1 MAPQTRRRF
10 LRRAAAA
17 GVLATLSG
25 CTGRPLPG
33 PFGDDP
39 VPGRATNE
47 AYGASYAPG
56 GEWPV
61 VGHDGGRTG
70 HGRSAVPTGDVDV
83 AWRRRPGDDPHRTH
97 GPVVGPDRVY
107 TLFSEQS
114 DDDRDPVVSLVG
126 LDAETGDQQVQTRL
140 WPGYPAGVALAG
152 DRLVTLTRGP
162 EYDTVTLT
170 ALDRQEGRREW
181 SATIPDVTGPP
192 AVVDDT
198 CYLATRGDDHAV
210 YAYALDGTRLW
221 RTSVDGECY
230 TAVCADESGV
240 YVGLVDGRIAAFD
253 RDSGATRWTTQTASF
268 AQGRPAIQGMPTV
281 DDGRLYV
288 PGMQGE
294 LVAADGTDGTVLW
307 RTTVIEDD
315 YGNRVPSPTVAG
327 ETVFVSTHHG
337 GVLALDATDGSTRRE
352 LSAEG
357 DDRPLAVS
365 DDTVVVPRHRSVDA
379 FTSGGDTEWTV
390 DLTVPDI
397 GHVGYIM
404 DTEVALAHGM
414 CYVAVADGRVYA
426 LGARD

>member
-1 MAPQTRRRF
+1 MVPQTRRRF

-17 GVLATLSG
+17 GVLTSLSG

-61 VGHDGGRTG
+61 VGHDGGRTS

-107 TLFSEQS
+107 TLYSERR
-114 DDDRDPVVSLVG
+114 DDDRDPVVWLVG
-126 LDAETGDQQVQTRL
+126 LDAETGDRQVQTRL

-162 EYDTVTLT
+162 EYDTATLT
-170 ALDRQEGRREW
+170 AVGRREGRREW
-181 SATIPDVTGPP
+181 RATIPDVTGPP

-221 RTSVDGECY
+221 RAPVDGECY
-230 TAVCADESGV
+230 TAVCADERGL
-240 YVGLVDGRIAAFD
+240 YVGLVDGRVAAFE
-253 RDSGATRWTTQTASF
+253 RESGATRWVNQTVSF
-268 AQGRPAIQGMPTV
+268 APGRPAIQGMPTV
-281 DDGRLYV
+281 ADGRLYV
-288 PGMQGE
+288 PGMQGG
-294 LVAADGTDGTVLW
+294 LVSADGTDGTVLW
-307 RTTVIEDD
+307 RTTVVEDD
-315 YGNRVPSPTVAG
+315 YGNRVPSPAVAG
-327 ETVFVSTHHG
+327 ETVYVSTPHG
-337 GVLALDATDGSTRRE
+337 GVLAVDATDGSTRRE

-365 DDTVVVPRHRSVDA
+365 DDTVVVPRHGSVSAVDA
-379 FTSGGDTEWTV
+379 SGDTEWTV
-390 DLTVPDI
+390 DLTVPDV
-397 GHVGYIM
+397 GNVGYIM

>member
-1 MAPQTRRRF
+1 
-10 LRRAAAA
+10 
-17 GVLATLSG
+17 
-25 CTGRPLPG
+25 
-33 PFGDDP
+33 

-47 AYGASYAPG
+47 AYGASYTPG

-97 GPVVGPDRVY
+97 GPIVGPDRVY

-114 DDDRDPVVSLVG
+114 DDEQDPVVSLVG
-126 LDAETGDQQVQTRL
+126 LDAATGDQQVQVSL
-140 WPGYPAGVALAG
+140 QAGYPAGLALAG

-162 EYDTVTLT
+162 EYDSATLT
-170 ALDRQEGRREW
+170 VLDRQDLQRAW
-181 SATIPDVTGPP
+181 SVTIPDVTGPP

-210 YAYALDGTRLW
+210 YAYALDGTRVW

-253 RDSGATRWTTQTASF
+253 RESGATRWASHI
-268 AQGRPAIQGMPTV
+268 ATPTPCCPDIQGMPTV
-281 DDGRLYV
+281 ADGRLYV

-294 LVAADGTDGTVLW
+294 VVAAAAADGTVLW
-307 RTTVIEDD
+307 RTIVVEDD
-315 YGNRVPSPTVAG
+315 HGNRVPSPAVAG
-327 ETVFVSTHHG
+327 ETVFASTPHG
-337 GVLALDATDGSTRRE
+337 GVLAIDATDGSTRRD
-352 LSAEG
+352 LAADG
-357 DDRPLAVS
+357 DDRPLAVG
-365 DDTVVVPRHRSVDA
+365 DDAVVVPRHGSVSAVD
-379 FTSGGDTEWTV
+379 TSGETQWTV
-390 DLTVPDI
+390 DLTVPDV
-397 GHVGYIM
+397 GNVGYSM

-426 LGARD
+426 LGARRQD